1 MVLVRM
7 ADEDGR
13 RACPI
18 KRCGQEAGGAFRR
31 VQRPPG
37 VEDEAVSVRVRDLD
51 AAPADLLST
60 TVDSEGQGQAHIPNV
75 R

>member
-51 AAPADLLST
+51 AAPADLL
-60 TVDSEGQGQAHIPNV
+60 GAAMNGKG
-75 R
+75 